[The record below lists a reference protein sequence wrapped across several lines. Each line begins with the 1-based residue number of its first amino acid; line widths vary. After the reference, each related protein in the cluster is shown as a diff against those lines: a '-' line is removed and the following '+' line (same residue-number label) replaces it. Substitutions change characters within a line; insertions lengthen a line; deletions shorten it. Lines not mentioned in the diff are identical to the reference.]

1 MKQWMKRM
9 IALMLVAVM
18 AMAVP
23 MNTYAWSI
31 DGNTPEAYTNRAKD
45 SLGNVHGPTVMT
57 NFFAGSIGSLFPVSP
72 VATID
77 HETKVDVSW
86 YNDAQSVVY
95 VCDNNSYGP
104 MAQKALYG
112 VRDMF
117 GAKNIAAVTLNLF
130 IFEGSLN
137 KLVPSTTGNLQ
148 FMVQVPENV
157 RSNYRD
163 YAMLRLNADGTVS
176 ILPDLDDDAKTFTFE
191 TNYFATDDVY
201 LMVYAA
207 KGAFDAYK
215 PAPVQP
221 VIKQ

>member
-1 MKQWMKRM
+1 MKHCMKRLL
-9 IALMLVAVM
+9 ALFLAVVLGL
-18 AMAVP
+18 AVP
-23 MNTYAWSI
+23 VNSYAWSI
-31 DGNTPEAYTNRAKD
+31 DGNTPTTYTNRAKD
-45 SLGNVHGPTVMT
+45 SYGNIHGPSVMT

-72 VATID
+72 VSVID
-77 HETKVDVSW
+77 HETGVDVSW
-86 YNDAQSVVY
+86 YNDAMSVAY

-104 MAQKALYG
+104 LAQKALYG

-117 GAKNIAAVTLNLF
+117 GAKNIAAITLNLF

-137 KLVPSTTGNLQ
+137 KLVPSTTGNIQ